1 VEGAPADVLLVRY
14 DPRTLFIP
22 IRRGEN
28 GGKTL
33 PHKNVV
39 RDIVRLGAWTGQPA
53 RFVLPPAADP
63 TWRAAVLIQAAGSGP
78 ILAAAKG

>member
-1 VEGAPADVLLVRY
+1 MVRY
-14 DPRTLFIP
+14 DPRTIQVP

-33 PHKNVV
+33 PHRNVV
-39 RDIVRLGAWTGQPA
+39 RELVPLGTWAGASTRYPLPAPTRTG
-53 RFVLPPAADP
+53 LN
-63 TWRAAVLIQAAGSGP
+63 TAVLVQSADGR